1 MTYLCLPLLAALC
14 ACGPEKAIEEKSHR
28 LSPQAATTR
37 VADYIRAQKPS
48 VKLPEDFAVVD
59 LTTDA
64 TWDRL
69 RVQVVKV
76 KDGPVE
82 ASETFV
88 LRGEKVLR
96 IGRGIG
102 GDGVTSVV
110 VADLAGDERSLL
122 IYAFAW
128 GSGLHRSQV
137 GVLDLH
143 GKEPRELLLAPANL
157 SMDDFEVRAGKDGVV
172 QVWVDRTMIGRITAV
187 REKDVLRAKIDV
199 SESLPEAVQ
208 RHLKY

>member
-1 MTYLCLPLLAALC
+1 MTSLCLPLLAALC
-14 ACGPEKAIEEKSHR
+14 VCGPQESSETKPQR
-28 LSPQAATTR
+28 LSMEAATAR
-37 VADYIRAQKPS
+37 VADYIRGQKPS
-48 VKLPEDFAVVD
+48 AKLPADFAVVD

-64 TWDRL
+64 TWERL
-69 RVQVVKV
+69 RMQVVKV

-88 LRGEKVLR
+88 LRGDKVHR
-96 IGRGIG
+96 IGRGVG

-110 VADLAGDERSLL
+110 VADLAGDERPLL

-128 GSGLHRSQV
+128 GSGLHRSQI

-143 GKEPRELLLAPANL
+143 GKEPREVLLAPANL
-157 SMDDFEVRAGKDGVV
+157 SMDDFEVRAGKDGEV
-172 QVWVDRTMIGRITAV
+172 QVWVSTTLVGRVTAV

-199 SESLPEAVQ
+199 SKSLPEDVQ